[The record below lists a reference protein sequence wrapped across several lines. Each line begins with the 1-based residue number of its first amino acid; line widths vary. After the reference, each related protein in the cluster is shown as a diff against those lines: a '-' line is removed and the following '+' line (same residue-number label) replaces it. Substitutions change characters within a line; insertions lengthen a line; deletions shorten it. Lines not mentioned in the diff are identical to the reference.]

1 MIINFDEHFD
11 KLGAFLSAREEQL
24 KNESWRC
31 VYLNLSTVLEE
42 EDRTSFATKKTGLLL
57 EESLETEDGNLF
69 FFPDGDVFIFFQG
82 RTHALVEKIPEVI
95 GALLD
100 EDVSQH
106 IKIYDLTRDMHS
118 IKVFYEKKVIS
129 NKTRIAREAEEK
141 SKELKADPTLVASID
156 QTRRS
161 NPPQVLVIEDDT
173 FVRRMIRNVLHKQYQ
188 VIEAGTGVDGVNA
201 YFASAPDVVFL
212 DIEMPEHNGLEV
224 LEFIC
229 KHDPS
234 AFVAMLTSSTIK
246 GNIKQAL
253 TMGAKGFIAKPF
265 SRNRLTQFI
274 DECPTIQ
281 AKKA

>member
-1 MIINFDEHFD
+1 M
-11 KLGAFLSAREEQL
+11 
-24 KNESWRC
+24 
-31 VYLNLSTVLEE
+31 
-42 EDRTSFATKKTGLLL
+42 
-57 EESLETEDGNLF
+57 
-69 FFPDGDVFIFFQG
+69 
-82 RTHALVEKIPEVI
+82 
-95 GALLD
+95 
-100 EDVSQH
+100 
-106 IKIYDLTRDMHS
+106 
-118 IKVFYEKKVIS
+118 
-129 NKTRIAREAEEK
+129 
-141 SKELKADPTLVASID
+141 
-156 QTRRS
+156 
-161 NPPQVLVIEDDT
+161 IEDDT